1 MLLAGAA
8 LATGIWELLLSAHP
22 GAEELSY
29 PDFEG
34 STVAMVAILGVAG
47 AAFIA
52 AAYALSRRIGAVEL
66 VAGALIVWLLADLGF
81 GLGAPL
87 ASSLITWPF
96 LGGVVGLA
104 VVLFIRVGAWAALLL
119 ALAAAPALLLIV
131 PLLVLETLKPDDG
144 PGVAVLFLVLLLG
157 LLVPQLALI
166 TGRLAAK

>member
-1 MLLAGAA
+1 M
-8 LATGIWELLLSAHP
+8 
-22 GAEELSY
+22 
-29 PDFEG
+29 
-34 STVAMVAILGVAG
+34 
-47 AAFIA
+47 
-52 AAYALSRRIGAVEL
+52 
-66 VAGALIVWLLADLGF
+66 WLLADLGF

-104 VVLFIRVGAWAALLL
+104 VILFIRVGAWAALLL